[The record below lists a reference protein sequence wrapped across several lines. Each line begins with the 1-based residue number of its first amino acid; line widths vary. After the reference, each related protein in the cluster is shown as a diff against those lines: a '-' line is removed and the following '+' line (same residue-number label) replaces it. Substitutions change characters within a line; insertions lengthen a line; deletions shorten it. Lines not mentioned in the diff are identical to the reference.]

1 MNDPTLKFIITFSLV
16 LVLGMNGLYLGVVA
30 GVLTILFVTFQH
42 QVLQLQPCNT
52 LWLILSFVS
61 FLSVIMVFIV
71 YYWFIHINFSSSYLC
86 LFTMKINDH
95 NFYFL
100 SIIMIT
106 HFILYSCVRLTASP
120 FILLG
125 ILFYLSYVFF
135 GREGSNLKGIFYL
148 YNLWENFPLN
158 DLWKFTD
165 NNKIR
170 WPLISSTSILYY
182 QTKRK
187 MSIN

>member
-1 MNDPTLKFIITFSLV
+1 MTDIIFCLFFISHHGVYCLLLV
-16 LVLGMNGLYLGVVA
+16 HS
-30 GVLTILFVTFQH
+30 H
-42 QVLQLQPCNT
+42 Q
-52 LWLILSFVS
+52 
-61 FLSVIMVFIV
+61 
-71 YYWFIHINFSSSYLC
+71 FSSSYLC

-165 NNKIR
+165 NNKIW

>member
-1 MNDPTLKFIITFSLV
+1 
-16 LVLGMNGLYLGVVA
+16 
-30 GVLTILFVTFQH
+30 
-42 QVLQLQPCNT
+42 
-52 LWLILSFVS
+52 
-61 FLSVIMVFIV
+61 MVFIV
-71 YYWFIHINFSSSYLC
+71 YYWFIHINFSLSYLC

-148 YNLWENFPLN
+148 YNLWENFPF
-158 DLWKFTD
+158 K
-165 NNKIR
+165 
-170 WPLISSTSILYY
+170 
-182 QTKRK
+182 
-187 MSIN
+187 

>member
-42 QVLQLQPCNT
+42 QVL
-52 LWLILSFVS
+52 
-61 FLSVIMVFIV
+61 IMVFIV

-135 GREGSNLKGIFYL
+135 GRQGSNLKGIFYL

-165 NNKIR
+165 NK
-170 WPLISSTSILYY
+170 
-182 QTKRK
+182 KFDDH
-187 MSIN
+187 